1 MTGNKRGRVSSAALA
16 IAPVMPIERVERQK
30 PPHDLTDEEV
40 EVWSAVVNA
49 EPADWFSPSTAPMLA
64 QYCRHVIGTRR
75 IAELIEKATADPKLS
90 IIDYDRL
97 LHMQERESRTVA
109 MLATKMRIS
118 QQATTNHR
126 GNKKPSAVKKP
137 WEA

>member
-1 MTGNKRGRVSSAALA
+1 MIGNKRGRVSAAALA
-16 IAPVMPIERVERQK
+16 VSPLTPIERVERQK

-40 EVWSAVVNA
+40 EIWSDVVNS
-49 EPADWFSPSTAPMLA
+49 EPADWFTRGTRPLLA
-64 QYCRHVIGTRR
+64 QYCRHVIGAKRV
-75 IAELIEKATADPKLS
+75 AELIEKATSDPKLS